1 DGGSDPDATHKASI
15 EVTLTIKDPN
25 YPQTIEIIGGQGV
38 GIVTLPGLPVKPGSW
53 AINPSPKAQIRFAL
67 NNLWQQMVGSSLPPM
82 VVEISVPNGC
92 EIAKKT
98 FNPKLGIIG
107 GISILGTQGT
117 VKPYSHAAFKATI
130 AQELDVAKAL
140 NIQDIFFST
149 GRRSENFLKNSYPNQ
164 SQHAFIQIADYL
176 AFAFNEAHRREF
188 KRIFLGCFFGK
199 LVKLAQGHG
208 YTHAH
213 DTTLNLASLGQ
224 MIPNKNIACQIACAQ
239 TAAQALEIL
248 QDNQEGKNI
257 IAQIKSLATE
267 VAQDFAQQ
275 KVFIELFD
283 FDGQIL

>member
-1 DGGSDPDATHKASI
+1 
-15 EVTLTIKDPN
+15 
-25 YPQTIEIIGGQGV
+25 
-38 GIVTLPGLPVKPGSW
+38 
-53 AINPSPKAQIRFAL
+53 
-67 NNLWQQMVGSSLPPM
+67 M
-82 VVEISVPNGC
+82 
-92 EIAKKT
+92 
-98 FNPKLGIIG
+98 
-107 GISILGTQGT
+107 
-117 VKPYSHAAFKATI
+117 
-130 AQELDVAKAL
+130 
-140 NIQDIFFST
+140 
-149 GRRSENFLKNSYPNQ
+149 
-164 SQHAFIQIADYL
+164 
-176 AFAFNEAHRREF
+176 
-188 KRIFLGCFFGK
+188 GCFFGK

-283 FDGQIL
+283 FDGHIL